1 LVNSLPRLAIWRSV
15 IMTILRDIPREFKN
29 TEGRL
34 FLNLSQ
40 AELAAPAAVIS
51 NTMTKVALSN

>member
-1 LVNSLPRLAIWRSV
+1 LDNSLPSLEIWLSV

-34 FLNLSQ
+34 FLHHTQ
-40 AELAAPAAVIS
+40 AELAIPAAVTS
-51 NTMTKVALSN
+51 NNFTKVALSN